1 MTVNTGMVIDVLVGS
16 KETLLIDLDDAL
28 NNLSDLSVA
37 GAEFKVNAKRTG
49 TLMQNWSAIQTY
61 LDKPMRAGCLVDTSM
76 PGNWATGRY
85 EIRLRFTS
93 NLDTPI
99 VGPFEF
105 SVNP

>member
-1 MTVNTGMVIDVLVGS
+1 MSHIDVTIGS

-28 NNLSDLSVA
+28 DNLTDLSTTNC
-37 GAEFKVNAKRTG
+37 EFKVTKNKT

-61 LDKPMRAGCLVDTSM
+61 VSKPMRAGCLVDTTT
-76 PGNWATGRY
+76 PGVWTSGRY
-85 EIRLRFTS
+85 QIYLRFVD
-93 NLDTPI
+93 NPDTPV

>member
-1 MTVNTGMVIDVLVGS
+1 
-16 KETLLIDLDDAL
+16 
-28 NNLSDLSVA
+28 
-37 GAEFKVNAKRTG
+37 
-49 TLMQNWSAIQTY
+49 
-61 LDKPMRAGCLVDTSM
+61 M

>member
-1 MTVNTGMVIDVLVGS
+1 MTGMTIDVLVGS

-28 NNLSDLSVA
+28 DNLSDLSTA
-37 GAEFKVNAKRTG
+37 SCEFKVNAKRTG

-61 LDKPMRAGCLVDTSM
+61 VSKPMRAGCLVDTSM
-76 PGNWATGRY
+76 PGPWATGRY
-85 EIRLRFTS
+85 EIRLRFVD
-93 NLDTPI
+93 NPDTPV